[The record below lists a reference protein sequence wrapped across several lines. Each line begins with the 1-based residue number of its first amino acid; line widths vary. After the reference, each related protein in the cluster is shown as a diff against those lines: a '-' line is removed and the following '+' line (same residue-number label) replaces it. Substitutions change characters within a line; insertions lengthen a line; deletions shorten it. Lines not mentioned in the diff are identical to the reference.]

1 MSSNSSCFEFCTVL
15 YFSTF
20 RPVSRHPGGHLTWS
34 KNSSIFDTER
44 VKTSVLFVE
53 FIWLFLRKFVIY
65 FSKLAFVYLNFWSH
79 STFLLEQKEDSEFL
93 KITEEAI
100 TFRVKLVDLP
110 AHCLNCCVVEP
121 SNSVRSLTKLKGTIK
136 LSYLYKF
143 SFHFT

>member
-53 FIWLFLRKFVIY
+53 FILLFYESLSFT
-65 FSKLAFVYLNFWSH
+65 SLN
-79 STFLLEQKEDSEFL
+79 LLLF
-93 KITEEAI
+93 I
-100 TFRVKLVDLP
+100 
-110 AHCLNCCVVEP
+110 
-121 SNSVRSLTKLKGTIK
+121 
-136 LSYLYKF
+136 
-143 SFHFT
+143 